1 MSTRSYH
8 SSLRQEQ
15 AHQTRLRIR
24 SAARQLFTRQGFSDT
39 TIKAI
44 AEAAGVSAAT
54 VYAAYDS
61 KAGIVSAMLD
71 DLEEG
76 VDMGERLQRLYR
88 ETDAHQQ
95 LRIYLNAHCA
105 LYAQGVDVLRT
116 ALQALDTPEVAQL
129 NDRGNQQR
137 REVIDA
143 LTTQWHERDALRTGL
158 DAADA
163 ADRIWLLTI
172 PESFLTAVD
181 RLGWTP
187 ARYEAWLGDLIATD
201 ILAPD
206 ARHAS

>member
-15 AHQTRLRIR
+15 AHQTKLRIR
-24 SAARQLFTRQGFSDT
+24 SAARRLFTEQGFSDT

-44 AEAAGVSAAT
+44 AEAAGVSVAT
-54 VYAAYDS
+54 VYAAFDS

-76 VDMGERLQRLYR
+76 VDMGEQLQRLFAQ
-88 ETDAHQQ
+88 TDAHQQ
-95 LRIYLNAHCA
+95 VRTYLSAHCA
-105 LYAQGVDVLRT
+105 LYTHGVDVLRT
-116 ALQALDTPEVAQL
+116 ALEALDAPEVAQL
-129 NDRGNQQR
+129 NERGNRQR

-143 LTTQWHERDALRTGL
+143 LTTQWHERNALRADL
-158 DAADA
+158 DPADA

-181 RLGWTP
+181 RLG
-187 ARYEAWLGDLIATD
+187 
-201 ILAPD
+201 
-206 ARHAS
+206 